1 MPRPF
6 PRRTLKPVVADA
18 RAAHREGDPTFIAG
32 MSLRDGKRA
41 TRKQTEQGAKEIIDA
56 VENVGWTFVEQ
67 RMADPWTIEFLFIR
81 S

>member
-6 PRRTLKPVVADA
+6 PRRWLNPVIEEA
-18 RAAHREGDPTFIAG
+18 RAAHAAGDLTFVAGQTLRERKT
-32 MSLRDGKRA
+32 A
-41 TRKQTEQGAKEIIDA
+41 TRKQTQQGAREIIGA

-67 RMADPWTIEFLFIR
+67 RMADPWTMEFLFIR